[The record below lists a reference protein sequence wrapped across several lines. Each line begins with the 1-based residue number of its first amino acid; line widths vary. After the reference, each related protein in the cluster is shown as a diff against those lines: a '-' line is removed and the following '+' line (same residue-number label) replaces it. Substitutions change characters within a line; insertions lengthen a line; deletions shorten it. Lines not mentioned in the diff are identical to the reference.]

1 MATFSE
7 NSNWIDVT
15 KPFNT
20 DYHIAEKTNILFSSD
35 HPFFVGDYL
44 TETSSGATGILYEL
58 VSLTEI
64 NVARDSST
72 LFPATGELSNGTET
86 FSYNSSSVTHGI
98 DNDVSQRLVDRTK
111 WLYDNKAAKSITIG
125 VGTGLTGGGDLSV
138 NRTISLGTPSQIT
151 SSSTNASSGTTHTHA
166 IDQANTTRKGI
177 VQLNNTLTSGSIDE
191 ALTAGQGK
199 ILQDTK
205 AAKTTLMTAG
215 TGLTGGG
222 DLSVNRTISLGT
234 PSSITSGTTNTV
246 SGTTHTHAIAIAST
260 SGAGLVQLNDTLT
273 STSTSLALTAAQGK
287 VLQDSKAWNGI
298 TINAGTGLIGGGNLT
313 THRTISLGTPSTCNV
328 DTTNIVSGATHT
340 HYLERA
346 TEFRHG
352 IARFATA
359 TEYLAGNYGVAL
371 DPHNFLQHSSRNGN
385 GYQRLPGGL
394 IIQWGKTASAVFGS
408 HTLNFP
414 ITFTNTCL
422 FAIAC
427 KNVTVDNYAG
437 HVSTF
442 TSTQLTLY
450 VAVNAA
456 YMFWL
461 AIGY

>member
-111 WLYDNKAAKSITIG
+111 WLYDNKTAKTILLTAG
-125 VGTGLTGGGDLSV
+125 AGLTGGGDLS
-138 NRTISLGTPSQIT
+138 
-151 SSSTNASSGTTHTHA
+151 TN
-166 IDQANTTRKGI
+166 
-177 VQLNNTLTSGSIDE
+177 
-191 ALTAGQGK
+191 
-199 ILQDTK
+199 
-205 AAKTTLMTAG
+205 
-215 TGLTGGG
+215 
-222 DLSVNRTISLGT
+222 
-234 PSSITSGTTNTV
+234 
-246 SGTTHTHAIAIAST
+246 
-260 SGAGLVQLNDTLT
+260 
-273 STSTSLALTAAQGK
+273 
-287 VLQDSKAWNGI
+287 
-298 TINAGTGLIGGGNLT
+298 
-313 THRTISLGTPSTCNV
+313 RTISLGTPSTCNV

>member
-20 DYHIAEKTNILFSSD
+20 DYHIAEKTNILFTTN
-35 HPFFVGDYL
+35 HPFLVGNYL

-111 WLYDNKAAKSITIG
+111 WLYDNKTAKTISLTAG
-125 VGTGLTGGGDLSV
+125 VGLTGGGDLST

-151 SSSTNASSGTTHTHA
+151 SSSTNTSNDTTHTHA
-166 IDQANTTRKGI
+166 IDQANTARKGI
-177 VQLNNTLTSGSIDE
+177 VQLNNTLTSSSVDQ
-191 ALTAGQGK
+191 ALTAAQGK
-199 ILQDTK
+199 ILQDNK
-205 AAKTTLMTAG
+205 AAKTISLTAG
-215 TGLTGGG
+215 VGLTGGG
-222 DLSVNRTISLGT
+222 DLS
-234 PSSITSGTTNTV
+234 TN
-246 SGTTHTHAIAIAST
+246 
-260 SGAGLVQLNDTLT
+260 
-273 STSTSLALTAAQGK
+273 
-287 VLQDSKAWNGI
+287 
-298 TINAGTGLIGGGNLT
+298 
-313 THRTISLGTPSTCNV
+313 RTISLGTPSTCNV
-328 DTTNIVSGATHT
+328 DTTNIVSGTTHT

-359 TEYLAGNYGVAL
+359 AEYLAGNYSVAL

-394 IIQWGKTASAVFGS
+394 IIQWGY
-408 HTLNFP
+408 HTSGNLVYHPFP
-414 ITFTNTCL
+414 ITFPTVCTSVVVTMDYNG
-422 FAIAC
+422 
-427 KNVTVDNYAG
+427 NVDRNINVYSI
-437 HVSTF
+437 ST
-442 TSTQLTLY
+442 TGYYTATASTY
-450 VAVNAA
+450 GCRW
-456 YMFWL
+456 M
-461 AIGY
+461 AIGF